1 MANALASSV
10 PLASR
15 ADVVASMRR
24 LDMGGTPGS
33 GIRALSP
40 TELAVRRNARAER
53 AERDGMHTP
62 PVIIIDMP
70 PAHHDGEVDGR
81 RTTMSVLRRTKA
93 KKAKARSSLV
103 VRLSTVG
110 LLGIALG
117 AAQAAFG
124 VVPTERI
131 EPYVARVLPPNT
143 RLPWKKAKA
152 ATAATPA
159 VTTATPTTAT
169 PTTSPVMTAPP
180 VVAASP
186 VEAASAA
193 PEPSPPSASP
203 SAPTATNAKPRR
215 SEKPRR

>member
-124 VVPTERI
+124 LVPTERI

-159 VTTATPTTAT
+159 VTTATPTT
-169 PTTSPVMTAPP
+169 SPVMTAPP
-180 VVAASP
+180 VVAAPP

-203 SAPTATNAKPRR
+203 SAPKAKNDKPRR